1 MSNERRG
8 TKALELWCRRMV
20 EGYNVRVDNMT
31 TSWRDGLA
39 FCALVSKCSTLKQ
52 LPDLIHFDELKKED
66 IYHNNDLAFR
76 VAEEYLS
83 IPALLDPADMAAYEI
98 PDKLSILTYLSQF
111 YQVFGAQENLI
122 RLSKRSS
129 TEANKSSTSTPP
141 AKMAHVVPRRDP
153 CIKCNNPV
161 FFAERLVIEEHLYHR
176 TCFRCARCDSV
187 LTLGN
192 FYQTEKDNEFC
203 CETCPDEELKSKRS
217 SKVVESN
224 RLSIAQRIALFEK
237 SESSSVLKKSLSD
250 EEKSK
255 SLSRQLPPSTN
266 SPALNSFL
274 TSQINSQEKNVETD
288 DEDEKT
294 NESLSSDSES
304 DDENKHKN
312 KASKASSISEQKL
325 DDNSVHNKSISSDN
339 NVNSTKEPTEHDNYI
354 KNNAQTTN
362 AQQQSES
369 QLIKD
374 TSSDGDVNLD
384 TNHVEEEDDIE
395 LEFEK
400 LAEEAMINPVT
411 ITTSHIINNNDK
423 LTASAPQEK
432 PQIAVIKS
440 DEHIVKVSDE
450 QTIPHVEQSFVNE
463 INADDKSQEI
473 VVEGVN
479 DIETEPAV
487 IDDIK
492 VEEES
497 EKVEVEPIKIE
508 EEPVKIDTESV
519 TIIDAETVIA
529 QTEPVLNQS
538 ELVISQSEPV
548 KTESESVTIESEPI
562 TTETQ
567 INSTSYQYPGDL
579 NPFGDDE
586 EEVVEKVNKSD
597 QKRPSLNPFGSCSED
612 EEEEKHSRSFGTLQK
627 PPRPPPPRTSMTL
640 KSVSTNPFGSD
651 NENDDE
657 SVTHKNS
664 IGNKTPVPTPRKQLH
679 SITPEPM
686 PRFNHNSPVHSFK
699 GSTSS
704 LASSSDGTMSRRKKK
719 KAPAPP
725 VPKSWLEHKMQNDTT
740 SEEDKKRTTLVT
752 PKKKRPAPTPPNST
766 PIKPSVIVSTES
778 TLYLTTSEPP
788 TEDNNSSE
796 IIENHDSVISYGTEL
811 DSINTNDSLD
821 HDGDHRRLIPLEES
835 LVEENSVSQNN
846 SHIETQEV
854 TYRRKIVPLSPTS
867 PDECENLE
875 QMKDHKEA
883 ENRHRQSQSSLKA
896 ESVDSLPYLNKSSH
910 GKWKRRKGP
919 APSLPGFAIP
929 QRRVLQ
935 MLPLQEI
942 RHELEVIEVQQQGL
956 EKQGVM
962 LEKMIRERCE
972 GVGDNRTTEELL
984 ESLPSGNTKN
994 PKEVEELI
1002 LQLFELVNE
1011 KNELFRRQAELMYLR
1026 RAHRL
1031 EEEQADVEYE
1041 IRTLM
1046 AQSEQNKTD
1055 SDKAKEDALIA
1066 RLVEIV
1072 QLRNEVVD
1080 CLEMD
1085 RLREAEED
1093 LSIKQRMESHT
1104 AKLDQEYLNQTPT
1117 KLSKKEK
1124 KKLKEAKKMKNKKLN
1139 DADKVSLL

>member
-1 MSNERRG
+1 
-8 TKALELWCRRMV
+8 
-20 EGYNVRVDNMT
+20 
-31 TSWRDGLA
+31 
-39 FCALVSKCSTLKQ
+39 
-52 LPDLIHFDELKKED
+52 
-66 IYHNNDLAFR
+66 
-76 VAEEYLS
+76 
-83 IPALLDPADMAAYEI
+83 
-98 PDKLSILTYLSQF
+98 
-111 YQVFGAQENLI
+111 
-122 RLSKRSS
+122 
-129 TEANKSSTSTPP
+129 
-141 AKMAHVVPRRDP
+141 MAHVVPRRDP

-161 FFAERLVIEEHLYHR
+161 FLAERLVIEDHLYHR

-217 SKVVESN
+217 AKDVESN

-266 SPALNSFL
+266 SQALNSFL
-274 TSQINSQEKNVETD
+274 TSQIKSQETNVETD
-288 DEDEKT
+288 DDDEKT

-304 DDENKHKN
+304 DDEDKHKN
-312 KASKASSISEQKL
+312 KTSKGTNLISERKL

-339 NVNSTKEPTEHDNYI
+339 NVNSTKEPTEHDNDI
-354 KNNAQTTN
+354 KSNAQTTN
-362 AQQQSES
+362 AQQQIES

-384 TNHVEEEDDIE
+384 TINVEDDID

-411 ITTSHIINNNDK
+411 ITTSRIINNNDE
-423 LTASAPQEK
+423 LTALAPQDK
-432 PQIAVIKS
+432 PQIAVIINS
-440 DEHIVKVSDE
+440 DENTVKVPDE
-450 QTIPHVEQSFVNE
+450 QIINEPDKEESLVVNE
-463 INADDKSQEI
+463 IKAEDDKLKEK
-473 VVEGVN
+473 VEEVLN
-479 DIETEPAV
+479 DIEPEPV
-487 IDDIK
+487 VDNVK
-492 VEEES
+492 VEEE
-497 EKVEVEPIKIE
+497 EVKVNIESITTVE
-508 EEPVKIDTESV
+508 T
-519 TIIDAETVIA
+519 ETVKE
-529 QTEPVLNQS
+529 QSDPV
-538 ELVISQSEPV
+538 IYQSEPV
-548 KTESESVTIESEPI
+548 ETESVITNTESVIKDSESVITDSESTITKPEPVITESEPK
-562 TTETQ
+562 TTEPQ
-567 INSTSYQYPGDL
+567 LHSTSHQYPVDL

-586 EEVVEKVNKSD
+586 EEVEEKVNKPD
-597 QKRPSLNPFGSCSED
+597 PKRPSLNPFGSCSED
-612 EEEEKHSRSFGTLQK
+612 EEEEKQSKSFGTLQK

-651 NENDDE
+651 DEDDDE

-686 PRFNHNSPVHSFK
+686 PRINHNSPGHSFK

-725 VPKSWLEHKMQNDTT
+725 VPKAWMEYKMQNGSSA
-740 SEEDKKRTTLVT
+740 SEEDKTKTTLVT
-752 PKKKRPAPTPPNST
+752 PKKKRPAPTPPNCT
-766 PIKPSVIVSTES
+766 PIKPSVIVSSES
-778 TLYLTTSEPP
+778 TLYITASEAP
-788 TEDNNSSE
+788 TEENNSSD
-796 IIENHDSVISYGTEL
+796 IIGNNDSVISYDTEL
-811 DSINTNDSLD
+811 DSINTTLNDTLD
-821 HDGDHRRLIPLEES
+821 QSNHIDGDQRRLIPLEES
-835 LVEENSVSQNN
+835 LAEDSSISQCN

-896 ESVDSLPYLNKSSH
+896 ESIDSLPYINKSSH

-984 ESLPSGNTKN
+984 ESLPSGNAKN

-1046 AQSEQNKTD
+1046 AQPEQNKTD
-1055 SDKAKEDALIA
+1055 SDKTKEEALIA
-1066 RLVEIV
+1066 RLVDIV

-1139 DADKVSLL
+1139 DADKDLDTSEIKPETTEKKKKKKKFLF